1 MVVVVAFAAVVD
13 VVGAVVEA
21 VVDGVAVAA
30 VVELVDPSEAEAVV
44 VVAPMS
50 DAATVVV
57 VEEACWRAM
66 PRPRALATPMLREAT
81 RARLRAA
88 GCGRFVVMARTY
100 GAAVSR
106 WFAWGEPRV
115 RSP

>member
-13 VVGAVVEA
+13 VVEAVVEE
-21 VVDGVAVAA
+21 
-30 VVELVDPSEAEAVV
+30 VVEGVAVV
-44 VVAPMS
+44 VVTPMS

-66 PRPRALATPMLREAT
+66 PRPRALAMPMLREAT
-81 RARLRAA
+81 RARVRAA

-106 WFAWGEPRV
+106 RFAWGEPGV